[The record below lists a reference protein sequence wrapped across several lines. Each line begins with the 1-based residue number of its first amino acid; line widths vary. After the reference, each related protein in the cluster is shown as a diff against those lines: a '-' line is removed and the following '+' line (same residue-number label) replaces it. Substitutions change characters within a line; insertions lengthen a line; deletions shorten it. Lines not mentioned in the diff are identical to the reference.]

1 MKRAK
6 PDHVKKLIELFEQY
20 PDGLNMKQVLT
31 ELQTSVVN
39 AEAALNEL
47 GAVKQGA
54 KWVLP
59 DDEVAPV
66 EVAPSAKA
74 DTAVVNENFT
84 TELGS
89 SPSELPITEETPC
102 EQTCTAHICGVDQKC
117 FFEKPQLVGN
127 PDQLPTPTENP
138 VDPCPMPCIDQPEDV
153 LPEGKP
159 EGKCP
164 VCKVATDVAPL
175 GLDGECQDCYEDATD
190 KAWWDVVSDYSL
202 IFENIM
208 ARVLSTIKKHGG
220 ATADRLRELTGM
232 HPDDIE
238 DAVQF
243 MVDHKQL
250 VGRPLYF
257 TTVYE
262 VVA

>member
-1 MKRAK
+1 MTTKKRAK
-6 PDHVKKLIELFEQY
+6 PEHLQKLTALFEQY

-54 KWVLP
+54 KWLLP
-59 DDEVAPV
+59 DDDVVPVEQVAPG
-66 EVAPSAKA
+66 AKA
-74 DTAVVNENFT
+74 DAAVVNENFT
-84 TELGS
+84 TELSGNS
-89 SPSELPITEETPC
+89 GELPTTEK
-102 EQTCTAHICGVDQKC
+102 I
-117 FFEKPQLVGN
+117 QLVGN
-127 PDQLPTPTENP
+127 PVSEQKQNDAT
-138 VDPCPMPCIDQPEDV
+138 
-153 LPEGKP
+153 
-159 EGKCP
+159 CP

-175 GLDGECQDCYEDATD
+175 GLDGECQMCYEDASD

-208 ARVLSTIKKHGG
+208 ARVLSTIKAHGG
-220 ATADRLRELTGM
+220 ATADRVRELTGM
-232 HPDDIE
+232 HPDDIA

-243 MVDHKQL
+243 MVDHGQL
-250 VGRPLYF
+250 VGRPVYT

-262 VVA
+262 VALEQQKEGV

>member
-1 MKRAK
+1 MNTKKRAK
-6 PDHVKKLIELFEQY
+6 PEHLQKLTALFEQY

-39 AEAALNEL
+39 AEAALHEL

-54 KWVLP
+54 KWMLT
-59 DDEVAPV
+59 DDEVAP
-66 EVAPSAKA
+66 AAGM
-74 DTAVVNENFT
+74 AVVNENFT
-84 TELGS
+84 TELS
-89 SPSELPITEETPC
+89 
-102 EQTCTAHICGVDQKC
+102 
-117 FFEKPQLVGN
+117 GN
-127 PDQLPTPTENP
+127 SDQLPTPTENP
-138 VDPCPMPCIDQPEDV
+138 VDPCPMPCVDQPEGEPQV
-153 LPEGKP
+153 ELPKELPEGEP
-159 EGKCP
+159 DGKCP

-208 ARVLSTIKKHGG
+208 ARVLSTIKAHGG

-243 MVDHKQL
+243 TVDHKQL

-262 VVA
+262 VAA